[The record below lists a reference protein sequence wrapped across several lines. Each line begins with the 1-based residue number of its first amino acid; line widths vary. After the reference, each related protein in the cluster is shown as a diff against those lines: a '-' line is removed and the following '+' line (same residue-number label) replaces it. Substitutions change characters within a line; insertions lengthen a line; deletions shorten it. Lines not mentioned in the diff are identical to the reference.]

1 MTPRPSP
8 QTERVVNLFEH
19 LAADGSQGVTLA
31 EVSRHLGVH
40 KASCHSMLSELLR
53 AGWLLRDPVRKTY
66 HLGPALVRLG
76 RAASGRYPAL
86 VLARSAMAELSAAT
100 GAHCV
105 AFSVD
110 DEYSTVVDQ
119 VRSSQGGGH
128 PMPIGT
134 QFPRRPPY
142 GASTVAWAGP
152 DARERWL
159 SALSEDVRDR
169 YRQAIANA
177 TQRGYAVG
185 LHLLP
190 DLRLQELALLVR
202 SAEVRS
208 TRLSQLA
215 QALTDELIHDE
226 EWFPVGLSPE
236 GMYTVSHIDS
246 PMLGPDSR
254 IALMLSLVPSPEPM
268 SGAQV
273 ARLGEQLSS
282 VTRRLSAVLSE
293 EPGNGA
299 LVQQK
304 LTVDVVSVD
313 CETRGRH

>member
-1 MTPRPSP
+1 MAPRPSP

-19 LAADGSQGVTLA
+19 LTGDGSRGMTLA
-31 EVSRHLGVH
+31 EVSRQLSVH

-76 RAASGRYPAL
+76 REAAGRYPAL

-110 DEYSTVVDQ
+110 EDYSTVVDQ
-119 VRSSQGGGH
+119 VRSSHGGGH

-134 QFPRRPPY
+134 QFPHRPPY

-152 DARERWL
+152 DVRERWL
-159 SALSEDVRDR
+159 SALPDDVRDR
-169 YRQAIANA
+169 YREAIANA

-190 DLRLQELALLVR
+190 DLRLQELALIVR

-215 QALTDELIHDE
+215 QALTDELIHQE
-226 EWFPVGLSPE
+226 EWFPVSLAPE
-236 GMYTVSHIDS
+236 GTYEVSHIDS
-246 PMLGPDSR
+246 PILGPSSR
-254 IALMLSLVPSPEPM
+254 ISLMLSLVPSAEPI
-268 SGAQV
+268 SGAAV
-273 ARLGEQLSS
+273 TRMGEQLAS
-282 VTRRLSAVLSE
+282 VTQRLSA
-293 EPGNGA
+293 A
-299 LVQQK
+299 LA
-304 LTVDVVSVD
+304 DD
-313 CETRGRH
+313 A

>member
-1 MTPRPSP
+1 MAPRPSP

-19 LAADGSQGVTLA
+19 LAGDGTRGITLA

-76 RAASGRYPAL
+76 RKAAGRYPAL

-110 DEYSTVVDQ
+110 EDFSTVVDQ
-119 VRSSQGGGH
+119 IRSSHGGGN

-134 QFPRRPPY
+134 QIPHRPPY
-142 GASTVAWAGP
+142 GASTVAWRGP
-152 DARERWL
+152 DIQQRWL
-159 SALSEDVRDR
+159 STLPEDVRDR
-169 YRQAIANA
+169 YREAIANA
-177 TQRGYAVG
+177 NARGYAVG
-185 LHLLP
+185 LHILP
-190 DLRLQELALLVR
+190 DLRLQELALVVR

-215 QALTDELIHDE
+215 QALTDELIHQE
-226 EWFPVGLSPE
+226 EWFPVSLAPE
-236 GMYTVSHIDS
+236 DTYTVSHIDS
-246 PMLGPDSR
+246 PIHGPDSG
-254 IALMLSLVPSPEPM
+254 ISLMLSLVPSAEPM
-268 SGAQV
+268 SGADV
-273 ARLGEQLSS
+273 TRLGEQLAA
-282 VTRRLSAVLSE
+282 VTRRLSV
-293 EPGNGA
+293 A
-299 LVQQK
+299 L
-304 LTVDVVSVD
+304 TD
-313 CETRGRH
+313 EM

>member
-19 LAADGSQGVTLA
+19 LAGDGSKGMTLA

-76 RAASGRYPAL
+76 QEAAGRYPAL

-110 DEYSTVVDQ
+110 EDYSTVVDQ
-119 VRSSQGGGH
+119 IRSRHGGGH

-134 QFPRRPPY
+134 QFPHRPPY

-152 DARERWL
+152 EARERWL
-159 SALSEDVRDR
+159 GALPEDVRAR
-169 YRQAIANA
+169 YREAITNA
-177 TQRGYAVG
+177 AGRGYAVG

-190 DLRLQELALLVR
+190 DLRLQELALIVR

-215 QALTDELIHDE
+215 QALTDELIHQE
-226 EWFPVGLSPE
+226 EWFPVSLAPE
-236 GMYTVSHIDS
+236 ATYTVSHIDS
-246 PMLGPDSR
+246 PILGPDSR
-254 IALMLSLVPSPEPM
+254 ISLMLSLVPSAEPM
-268 SGAQV
+268 SGSDV
-273 ARLGEQLSS
+273 TRMGEQLAS
-282 VTRRLSAVLSE
+282 VTRRLSA
-293 EPGNGA
+293 A
-299 LVQQK
+299 L
-304 LTVDVVSVD
+304 TDDV
-313 CETRGRH
+313 